1 MMTKLFRN
9 ILNEN
14 KNNKQKKI
22 FLSLSV
28 VMLIF
33 FFIGGIIVNLPILL
47 LISVYALLITNYSLL
62 NNKKIFNSL
71 SIPLTFTYFFVMIYD
86 FSQFNILFALFH
98 IVTVIPC
105 FIIIFRL
112 NVSLIIMLGASF
124 LYALWIFCIMTF
136 LEFPYYQCI
145 FGVCD
150 QLNQFLIVLIIGV
163 ITSLISSKNRIK
175 ITIVQFIKKKLN
187 LLVEK
192 NV

>member
-1 MMTKLFRN
+1 ML
-9 ILNEN
+9 I
-14 KNNKQKKI
+14 I
-22 FLSLSV
+22 FL
-28 VMLIF
+28 
-33 FFIGGIIVNLPILL
+33 IGGIIVNLPVII
-47 LISVYALLITNYSLL
+47 LISVYALLISNYTLL
-62 NNKKIFNSL
+62 NNKKIWNSL
-71 SIPLTFTYFFVMIYD
+71 SIPLTFTYLFVMIYD
-86 FSQFNILFALFH
+86 FSQLNILFALFH

-124 LYALWIFCIMTF
+124 IYALWIFCIMNF

-150 QLNQFLIVLIIGV
+150 KFIQFIMVLLIGV

-175 ITIVQFIKKKLN
+175 IITVQFLKKKLN
-187 LLVEK
+187 SLVNK